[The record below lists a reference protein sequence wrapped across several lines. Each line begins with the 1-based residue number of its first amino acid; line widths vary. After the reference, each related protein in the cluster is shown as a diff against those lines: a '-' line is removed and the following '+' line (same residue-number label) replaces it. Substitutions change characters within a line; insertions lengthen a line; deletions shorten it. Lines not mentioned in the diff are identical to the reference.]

1 MSARFLFFL
10 TTIILLPCL
19 CIGQDDTGFLVKPY
33 LQFSTQTGMYI
44 LWETHKAANSKV
56 EYGEATLN
64 ASQPN
69 LNLTKMVKGKRSLHE
84 VYLDNLKPE
93 TNYFYRV
100 ISVTDEGKEWISTTS
115 TFKTAVR
122 DSSALMFALIGDTQ
136 RNNDTPWAW
145 GKIAEKVWQ
154 DRPNFVVHVGDL
166 VDKGLKKTDWTE
178 HFFPYGH
185 VLMNRV
191 PVFPVLGNHEQDS
204 PLYYDYIVAPQPEY
218 YYTFSYGNVQFF
230 MLDSN
235 RDIDEGSEQYNWLEW
250 ELSKS
255 IATWKIALHHHPPYT
270 SDNNDYGDTSKEL
283 SILGA
288 KTRNLVPLYDK
299 YGLDF
304 CLYGHTH
311 LYERSWPMSNDRI
324 NTKGGVIYIN
334 SGGAGGYIE
343 DFAPTRSWFTTE
355 LQAVHHYCT
364 FNIYQDQLIFKAIDH
379 EGRLIDAFQME
390 KNKEKQKI
398 VKSPPGV
405 KIETSGP
412 VFEKTTSV
420 TLTAAMDDLLIF
432 YTTDGTEPTDKS
444 SRYILPF
451 IVDKTCAIRAKA
463 FTKDGNQSRITQ
475 QSVKKMSP
483 QNPIAK
489 KDVVKGLNYKYYE
502 GDWKNIPDFSKLQ
515 AVKTGVMQ
523 TLNLTTIPHREDH
536 FGLVIEGLI
545 DISETGIRTFY
556 INSDDGSK
564 LYINDELLIDHDGD
578 HSAMSKTGQT
588 NLSKGKHKIKIVY
601 MEFKGSQ
608 HLQAGYLDSNK
619 NEIPFTPFELW
630 R

>member
-191 PVFPVLGNHEQDS
+191 SVFPVLGNHEQDS

-235 RDIDEGSEQYNWLEW
+235 RDIEEGSEQYNWLEW

-588 NLSKGKHKIKIVY
+588 ILSKGKHKIKIVY

-608 HLQAGYLDSNK
+608 HLQVGYLDSNK

>member
-1 MSARFLFFL
+1 MNNKSF
-10 TTIILLPCL
+10 ILLPIFIL
-19 CIGQDDTGFLVKPY
+19 LTHFLSGQIDTGFLVKPY

-44 LWETHKAANSKV
+44 LWETHDKATTKV

-64 ASQPN
+64 ADQPK
-69 LNLTKMVKGKRSLHE
+69 LKQTVVVKGLRTLHE
-84 VYLDNLKPE
+84 VYLDQLKPE

-100 ISVTDEGKEWISTTS
+100 VSVTEDGKEWISPTS
-115 TFKTAVR
+115 TFKTAVK

-166 VDKGLKKTDWTE
+166 VDKGLKKTDWTQ

-185 VLMNRV
+185 ILMNRV
-191 PVFPVLGNHEQDS
+191 PIYPVLGNHEQDS
-204 PLYYDYIVAPQPEY
+204 PLYYDYIVAPAPEY
-218 YYTFSYGNVQFF
+218 YYTFTYGNVQFF

-255 IATWKIALHHHPPYT
+255 TATWKIAMHHHPPYT
-270 SDNNDYGDTSKEL
+270 SDSNDYGDTAKEL
-283 SILGA
+283 SNLGS
-288 KTRNLVPLYDK
+288 KSRNLVPLYDK

-311 LYERSWPMSNDRI
+311 LYERSWPLTNDRI
-324 NTKGGVIYIN
+324 NTKDGVIYIN

-390 KNKEKQKI
+390 KNKDKLKI
-398 VKSPPGV
+398 VKMPPGV
-405 KIETSGP
+405 KIETLDP
-412 VFEKTTSV
+412 VFEKSTTV
-420 TLTAAMDDLLIF
+420 TLSAAMDDLMIY
-432 YTTDGTEPTDKS
+432 YTTDGTEPTVKS
-444 SRYILPF
+444 SRYSQPIM
-451 IVDKTCAIRAKA
+451 VDKTCIIRARA
-463 FTKDGNQSRITQ
+463 YTKDGNQSRITQ

-483 QNPIAK
+483 QAPTTK
-489 KDVVKGLNYKYYE
+489 KDFVKGLNFAYYE
-502 GDWKNIPDFSKLQ
+502 GDWKKIPDFSKLQ

-523 TLNLTTIPHREDH
+523 TINLSTVAHREDH
-536 FGLVIEGLI
+536 FGLLIEGYI
-545 DISETGIRTFY
+545 EIPETGIRTFY

-588 NLSKGKHKIKIVY
+588 ILSKGKHKIKIAY

-608 HLQAGYLDSNK
+608 HLQAGYLDNNK

>member
-1 MSARFLFFL
+1 MSFKSILIFVVSSMLSFF
-10 TTIILLPCL
+10 IY
-19 CIGQDDTGFLVKPY
+19 GQSDTGFLVKPY

-44 LWETHKAANSKV
+44 LWETHKKATTKV
-56 EYGEATLN
+56 EYGEATKN
-64 ASQPN
+64 AAQPK
-69 LNLTKMVKGKRSLHE
+69 LDQAVLVKGKRALHE
-84 VYLDNLKPE
+84 VYLDKLKPE

-100 ISVTDEGKEWISTTS
+100 VSVTEDGKEWISPIS
-115 TFKTAVR
+115 TFKTAVK

-185 VLMNRV
+185 ILMNRI
-191 PVFPVLGNHEQDS
+191 PIYPVLGNHEQDS
-204 PLYYDYIVAPQPEY
+204 PLYYDYIVAPAPEY
-218 YYTFSYGNVQFF
+218 YYTFNYGNVQFF
-230 MLDSN
+230 MIDSN
-235 RDIDEGSEQYNWLEW
+235 RDLFEGSEQYNWLEW

-255 IATWKIALHHHPPYT
+255 TAMWKIAMHHHPPYT
-270 SDNNDYGDTSKEL
+270 SDNNDYGDTAKEL
-283 SILGA
+283 SSLGSKA
-288 KTRNLVPLYDK
+288 RNLVPLYDK
-299 YGLDF
+299 YSLDF

-311 LYERSWPMSNDRI
+311 LYERSWPMTDDRI
-324 NTKGGVIYIN
+324 NTKDGVIYIN

-390 KNKEKQKI
+390 KNKDKLKI
-398 VKSPPGV
+398 VKMPPGV

-412 VFEKTTSV
+412 VFEKSTTV
-420 TLTAAMDDLLIF
+420 TLSAAMDDLMIY

-444 SRYILPF
+444 NRYSQPIM
-451 IVDKTCAIRAKA
+451 VDKTCTIRARTY
-463 FTKDGNQSRITQ
+463 TKDGNSSRITQ
-475 QSVKKMSP
+475 QSVRKMAP
-483 QNPIAK
+483 QIPTEKN
-489 KDVVKGLNYKYYE
+489 DFSKGLQYAYYE
-502 GDWKNIPDFSKLQ
+502 GDWKNIPDFSKFQ
-515 AVKTGVMQ
+515 TVKTGIMQ
-523 TLNLTTIPHREDH
+523 TLNLSTVAHREDH
-536 FGLVIEGLI
+536 FGLVIEGYI
-545 DISETGIRTFY
+545 EIPETGIRTFY

-564 LYINDELLIDHDGD
+564 LYINDELLVDHDGD

-588 NLSKGKHKIKIVY
+588 ILAKGKHKIKIEY
-601 MEFKGSQ
+601 IESKGSQ
-608 HLQAGYLDSNK
+608 HLQAGYLDQNK

>member
-412 VFEKTTSV
+412 VF
-420 TLTAAMDDLLIF
+420 
-432 YTTDGTEPTDKS
+432 
-444 SRYILPF
+444 
-451 IVDKTCAIRAKA
+451 
-463 FTKDGNQSRITQ
+463 
-475 QSVKKMSP
+475 
-483 QNPIAK
+483 
-489 KDVVKGLNYKYYE
+489 
-502 GDWKNIPDFSKLQ
+502 
-515 AVKTGVMQ
+515 
-523 TLNLTTIPHREDH
+523 
-536 FGLVIEGLI
+536 
-545 DISETGIRTFY
+545 
-556 INSDDGSK
+556 
-564 LYINDELLIDHDGD
+564 
-578 HSAMSKTGQT
+578 
-588 NLSKGKHKIKIVY
+588 
-601 MEFKGSQ
+601 
-608 HLQAGYLDSNK
+608 
-619 NEIPFTPFELW
+619 
-630 R
+630 

>member
-191 PVFPVLGNHEQDS
+191 SVFPVLGNHEQDS

-235 RDIDEGSEQYNWLEW
+235 RDIEEGSEQYNWLEW

-588 NLSKGKHKIKIVY
+588 ILSKGKHKIKIVY

>member
-1 MSARFLFFL
+1 MKFKSKFLFAVFF
-10 TTIILLPCL
+10 TISEIL
-19 CIGQDDTGFLVKPY
+19 IAQSDTGFLVKPY

-44 LWETHKAANSKV
+44 LWETHHKATSKV
-56 EYGEATLN
+56 EYGEATKN
-64 ASQPN
+64 ADKPN
-69 LNLTKMVKGKRSLHE
+69 LSMTTELHGLRTLHE
-84 VYLDNLKPE
+84 VYLENLKAE

-100 ISVTDEGKEWISTTS
+100 VSVTEDGQEVISPTS
-115 TFKTAVR
+115 TFKTAVK

-178 HFFPYGH
+178 HFFPHGH
-185 VLMNRV
+185 ILMNRV

-204 PLYYDYIVAPQPEY
+204 PLYYDYIVAPAPEY
-218 YYTFSYGNVQFF
+218 YYTFTYGNVQFF
-230 MLDSN
+230 MIDSN

-255 IATWKIALHHHPPYT
+255 TAMWKIAMHHHPPYT
-270 SDNNDYGDTSKEL
+270 SDSNDYGDTAKEL
-283 SILGA
+283 SKLGS
-288 KTRNLVPLYDK
+288 KSRNLVPLYDK

-311 LYERSWPMSNDRI
+311 LYERSWPMTNDRI
-324 NTKGGVIYIN
+324 NTKSGVIYIN

-364 FNIYQDQLIFKAIDH
+364 FNIYQDQVIFKAIDY
-379 EGRLIDAFQME
+379 EGRLIDAFQMA
-390 KNKEKQKI
+390 KNKDKLKI
-398 VKSPPGV
+398 VKMPPGV

-412 VFEKTTSV
+412 VFEKSTSI
-420 TLTAAMDDLLIF
+420 TLSAAMDDLVIY
-432 YTTDGTEPTDKS
+432 YTTDGTEPTNKS
-444 SRYILPF
+444 SRYTKSILL
-451 IVDKTCAIRAKA
+451 DKTCTIRARA
-463 FTKDGNQSRITQ
+463 YSKDGNPSRITQ

-483 QNPIAK
+483 QAPTVK
-489 KDVVKGLNYKYYE
+489 KDMVKGLNYAYYE

-515 AVKTGVMQ
+515 TVKTGIMQ
-523 TLNLTTIPHREDH
+523 TLNLATVSHRDDH
-536 FGLVIEGLI
+536 FGLVIEGYI
-545 DISETGIRTFY
+545 EIPETGIRTFY

-578 HSAMSKTGQT
+578 HSAMSKYGQT
-588 NLSKGKHKIKIVY
+588 ILAKGKHKIKVEY
-601 MEFKGSQ
+601 FEARGSQ
-608 HLQAGYLDSNK
+608 HLQVGYLDEHK

>member
-1 MSARFLFFL
+1 MNLKSIF
-10 TTIILLPCL
+10 LLPIFIIITCL
-19 CIGQDDTGFLVKPY
+19 VHCQSDLGFLVKPY

-44 LWETHKAANSKV
+44 LWETHKNATTKV
-56 EYGEATLN
+56 EYGEAIKN

-69 LNLTKMVKGKRSLHE
+69 LDKTVNIKGQRTLHE
-84 VYLDNLKPE
+84 VYLEKLKPE

-100 ISVTDEGKEWISTTS
+100 VSGTEDGKEWISPTS
-115 TFKTAVR
+115 TFKTAVK
-122 DSSALMFALIGDTQ
+122 DSSSLMFALIGDTQ

-178 HFFPYGH
+178 HFFPSGH
-185 VLMNRV
+185 ILMNRV
-191 PVFPVLGNHEQDS
+191 PIYPVLGNHEQDS
-204 PLYYDYIVAPQPEY
+204 PLYYDYIVAPAPEY
-218 YYTFSYGNVQFF
+218 YYTFTYGNVQFF

-235 RDIDEGSEQYNWLEW
+235 RDINEGSEQYNWLEW

-255 IATWKIALHHHPPYT
+255 TAMWKIAMHHHPPYT
-270 SDNNDYGDTSKEL
+270 SDSNDYGDTAKEL
-283 SILGA
+283 SNLGS
-288 KTRNLVPLYDK
+288 KSRNLVPLYDK

-311 LYERSWPMSNDRI
+311 LYERSWPMTNDRI
-324 NTKGGVIYIN
+324 NTKDGVIYIN

-390 KNKEKQKI
+390 KNKDKLKI
-398 VKSPPGV
+398 VKMPPGV
-405 KIETSGP
+405 KIETSVP
-412 VFEKTTSV
+412 VFEKSTSV
-420 TLTAAMDDLLIF
+420 TLSGAMDDLMIY

-444 SRYILPF
+444 SRYSQPIM
-451 IVDKTCAIRAKA
+451 VDKTCTIRARA
-463 FTKDGNQSRITQ
+463 YTKDGNQSRITQ

-483 QNPIAK
+483 QAPTVK
-489 KDVVKGLNYKYYE
+489 KDMIKGLNYKYYE
-502 GDWKNIPDFSKLQ
+502 GDWKNIPDFSMLQ

-523 TLNLTTIPHREDH
+523 QLNLSALPHREDH
-536 FGLVIEGLI
+536 FGLVIEGYI
-545 DISETGIRTFY
+545 EIPATGIRTFY

-588 NLSKGKHKIKIVY
+588 ILAKGKHKIKIEY

>member
-1 MSARFLFFL
+1 MNIKSF
-10 TTIILLPCL
+10 ILLPVFIL
-19 CIGQDDTGFLVKPY
+19 IAYLLPGQSDTGFLVKPY

-44 LWETHKAANSKV
+44 LWETHKNATTKV
-56 EYGEATLN
+56 EYGEAIKN
-64 ASQPN
+64 AAQPN
-69 LNLTKMVKGKRSLHE
+69 LDQTVNIKGQRTLHE
-84 VYLDNLKPE
+84 VYLDKLKPE

-100 ISVTDEGKEWISTTS
+100 VSVTEDGKEWISPTS
-115 TFKTAVR
+115 TFKTAVK

-185 VLMNRV
+185 ILMNRV
-191 PVFPVLGNHEQDS
+191 PIYPVLGNHEQDS
-204 PLYYDYIVAPQPEY
+204 PLYYDYIVAPAPEY
-218 YYTFSYGNVQFF
+218 YYTFTYGNIQFF
-230 MLDSN
+230 MIDSN
-235 RDIDEGSEQYNWLEW
+235 RDLYEGSEQYNWLEW

-255 IATWKIALHHHPPYT
+255 TAMWKIAMHHHPPYT
-270 SDNNDYGDTSKEL
+270 SDSNDYGDTAKEL
-283 SILGA
+283 SILGS
-288 KTRNLVPLYDK
+288 KSRNLVPLYDK

-311 LYERSWPMSNDRI
+311 LYERSWPMTNDRI
-324 NTKGGVIYIN
+324 NTKDGVIYIN

-390 KNKEKQKI
+390 KNKDKLKI
-398 VKSPPGV
+398 VKMPPGV

-412 VFEKTTSV
+412 VFEKSTSV
-420 TLTAAMDDLLIF
+420 TLSAAMDDLMIY
-432 YTTDGTEPTDKS
+432 YTTDGTEPTNKS
-444 SRYILPF
+444 NRYSQPIM
-451 IVDKTCAIRAKA
+451 VDKTCTIRARA
-463 FTKDGNQSRITQ
+463 FTKDVNQSRITQ

-483 QNPIAK
+483 QAPTVK
-489 KDVVKGLNYKYYE
+489 KDLVKGLNYAYYE
-502 GDWKNIPDFSKLQ
+502 GDWKNIPDFSNLQ
-515 AVKTGVMQ
+515 AVKTGNMQ
-523 TLNLTTIPHREDH
+523 TLNLSAVAHREDN
-536 FGLVIEGLI
+536 FGLVIEGYI
-545 DISETGIRTFY
+545 EISETGIRTFY

-588 NLSKGKHKIKIVY
+588 ILAKGKHKIKIEY
-601 MEFKGSQ
+601 MEFRGSQ
-608 HLQAGYLDSNK
+608 HLQAGYLDRNK

>member
-1 MSARFLFFL
+1 
-10 TTIILLPCL
+10 
-19 CIGQDDTGFLVKPY
+19 
-33 LQFSTQTGMYI
+33 
-44 LWETHKAANSKV
+44 
-56 EYGEATLN
+56 
-64 ASQPN
+64 
-69 LNLTKMVKGKRSLHE
+69 
-84 VYLDNLKPE
+84 VYLDKLKPE

-100 ISVTDEGKEWISTTS
+100 VSVTEDGKEWISPTS
-115 TFKTAVR
+115 TFKTAVK

-185 VLMNRV
+185 ILMNRV
-191 PVFPVLGNHEQDS
+191 PIYPVLGNHEQDS
-204 PLYYDYIVAPQPEY
+204 PLYYDYIVAPAPEY
-218 YYTFSYGNVQFF
+218 YYTFTYGNIQFF
-230 MLDSN
+230 MIDSN
-235 RDIDEGSEQYNWLEW
+235 RDLYEGSEQYNWLEW

-255 IATWKIALHHHPPYT
+255 TATWKIAMHHHPPYT
-270 SDNNDYGDTSKEL
+270 SDSNDYGDTAKEL
-283 SILGA
+283 SNLGS
-288 KTRNLVPLYDK
+288 KSRNLVPLYDK

-311 LYERSWPMSNDRI
+311 LYERSWPMTNDRI
-324 NTKGGVIYIN
+324 NTKDGVIYIN

-390 KNKEKQKI
+390 KNKDKLKI
-398 VKSPPGV
+398 VKMPPGV

-412 VFEKTTSV
+412 VFEKSTSV
-420 TLTAAMDDLLIF
+420 TLSAAMDDLMIY

-444 SRYILPF
+444 SRYNQPIM
-451 IVDKTCAIRAKA
+451 VDKTCTIRARA

-483 QNPIAK
+483 QAPTVK
-489 KDVVKGLNYKYYE
+489 KDLVKGLNYAYYE
-502 GDWKNIPDFSKLQ
+502 GDWKNIPDFAKLQ
-515 AVKTGVMQ
+515 AIKTGIMQ
-523 TLNLTTIPHREDH
+523 TLNLTTVAHREDN
-536 FGLVIEGLI
+536 FGLVIEGYI
-545 DISETGIRTFY
+545 EISETGIRTFY

-588 NLSKGKHKIKIVY
+588 ILAKGKHKIKIEY

-608 HLQAGYLDSNK
+608 HLQVGYLDSNK

>member
-191 PVFPVLGNHEQDS
+191 SVFPVLGNHEQDS
-204 PLYYDYIVAPQPEY
+204 PLYYDYIVATQPEY

-235 RDIDEGSEQYNWLEW
+235 RDIEEGSEQYNWLEW

-588 NLSKGKHKIKIVY
+588 ILSKGKHKIKIVY